1 MGLELAHDLPIE
13 APGFIAGMAWPDRW
27 RTMAEHLAA
36 QGPCIYLP
44 NYDYDCSG
52 VSAIFPPRAKVLA
65 IAHSDDPVHYD
76 HVLRI
81 GAVSNA
87 IVGVSD
93 VIVDHIARL
102 APTWIERLH
111 TVRYGVDLAP
121 SVAETGDVAPLRV
134 VYVGRLVEHQKRIGD
149 LLRIASQLAARGV
162 DFKLTI
168 IGDGP
173 DRGDLERTSEA
184 IGLSSRVRFLGPL
197 SNDQVLRVLDQSD
210 AFLLVSA
217 FEGLSVGMLEAMAH
231 QVVPVVSATRSG
243 TPEVIHHGD
252 NGLIAAVGD
261 VDGFAQALTRLA
273 RDPQL
278 RRRMA
283 VAARQTIVDQSL
295 QTDDMVARYVEV
307 LRGVASRPFHRP
319 RGAVI
324 VPAHLRG
331 QMSLHRRVRSR
342 AGRSVRRAASL
353 GRRALR

>member
-1 MGLELAHDLPIE
+1 MTTT
-13 APGFIAGMAWPDRW
+13 APA
-27 RTMAEHLAA
+27 
-36 QGPCIYLP
+36 
-44 NYDYDCSG
+44 
-52 VSAIFPPRAKVLA
+52 SAPRCPARVKVLA

-93 VIVDHIARL
+93 VIVDHIAGL

-111 TVRYGVDLAP
+111 TIRYGVDLAP
-121 SVAETGDVAPLRV
+121 GVAATGDITPLRI
-134 VYVGRLVEHQKRIGD
+134 VYVGRLVEHQKRISD
-149 LLRIASQLAARGV
+149 LLRISSQLAAREV
-162 DFKLTI
+162 DFTLTI

-173 DRGDLERTSEA
+173 DRADLERTSEA
-184 IGLSSRVRFLGPL
+184 IGLSSRVHFLGPL
-197 SNDQVLRVLDQSD
+197 ANDQVLRVLGQSD

-243 TPEVIHHGD
+243 TPEVIRDGE

-261 VDGFAQALTRLA
+261 VDGFAKPSLAWPATLQLQRRL
-273 RDPQL
+273 
-278 RRRMA
+278 A
-283 VAARQTIVDQSL
+283 VAARQTIIDQSL

-307 LRGVASRPFHRP
+307 LRGVASRPFYRP

-331 QMSLHRRVRSR
+331 QIESPATGTIACWQVGAPSRVSGQTRLALDNGSL
-342 AGRSVRRAASL
+342 
-353 GRRALR
+353 